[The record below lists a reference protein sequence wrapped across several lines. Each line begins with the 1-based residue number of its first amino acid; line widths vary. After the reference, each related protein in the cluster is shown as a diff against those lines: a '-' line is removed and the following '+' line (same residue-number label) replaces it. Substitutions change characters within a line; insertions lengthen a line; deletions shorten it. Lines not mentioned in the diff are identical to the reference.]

1 MTVSFWE
8 PKRGL
13 GGFRPF
19 VNVERGRTVQVV
31 YQLAPLIADIISAHC
46 PGTRTREE
54 FVRACVHGDWYEAK
68 EMVEGMLAEPQWLRG
83 YQERRLREFLE
94 LVELN

>member
-1 MTVSFWE
+1 M
-8 PKRGL
+8 KRG
-13 GGFRPF
+13 P
-19 VNVERGRTVQVV
+19 VVQVV

-46 PGTRTREE
+46 PGTRAREE

-83 YQERRLREFLE
+83 YQETRLREFLQ
-94 LVELN
+94 LVQLNTAH